1 MNDLKEKIANTF
13 VGQIPSWL
21 IWAIIILSLI
31 GFTDAA
37 FLLAKRLSGA
47 PIPCFITTGC
57 DEVSKSPYSVMF
69 GVPLSAWGV
78 IFYLGTGFLALLYMD
93 TKKALVGAL
102 IPLAT
107 LFGFLSSC
115 YFIYVQKFLIGA
127 FCIYCLLS
135 ALVSVILFVLGIIAY
150 RKMRGM

>member
-1 MNDLKEKIANTF
+1 MNDIKEKIANTF
-13 VGQIPSWL
+13 TGEIPSWL
-21 IWAIIILSLI
+21 IWSIIILSLI

-93 TKKALVGAL
+93 TKNALAGALV
-102 IPLAT
+102 PLAT

-127 FCIYCLLS
+127 FCIYCILS

-150 RKMRGM
+150 RKMKRM

>member
-1 MNDLKEKIANTF
+1 MQNNTTNAPQLAIAK
-13 VGQIPSWL
+13 IPSWL
-21 IWAIIILSLI
+21 IWSILILALI

-37 FLLAKRLSGA
+37 FLFAKRLSGG

-69 GVPLSAWGV
+69 GVPLSLWGV
-78 IFYLGTGFLALLYMD
+78 LFYLGTGFLALLYAD
-93 TKKALVGAL
+93 TKNLFVGKL
-102 IPLAT
+102 IPVAT
-107 LFGFLSSC
+107 TLGFLSSC

-135 ALVSVILFVLGIIAY
+135 AFVSTILFILGMIFL
-150 RKMRGM
+150 KKLK